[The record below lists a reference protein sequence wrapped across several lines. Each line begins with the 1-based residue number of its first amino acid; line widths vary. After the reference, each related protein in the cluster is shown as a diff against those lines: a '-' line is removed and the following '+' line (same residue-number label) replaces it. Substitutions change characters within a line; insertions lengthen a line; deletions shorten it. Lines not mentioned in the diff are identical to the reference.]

1 MMTRL
6 RRLRKNRI
14 RWCTIEVVRSSRV
27 RKHNI
32 VLKAPILKGEARV
45 LAQTADPL
53 SIWNLLFSE
62 EILLQVFLLK
72 DVDMIELKDFL

>member
-1 MMTRL
+1 VPSL
-6 RRLRKNRI
+6 
-14 RWCTIEVVRSSRV
+14 RV

-32 VLKAPILKGEARV
+32 VLKAPILKGEARA
-45 LAQTADPL
+45 LGQTADPL

-72 DVDMIELKDFL
+72 DADMIELKDLL